1 MSSQNSEAVLI
12 ASSLFI
18 EIWNNM
24 VRVTHLELL
33 DLESVFNDNGDS
45 LRTTSLKCS
54 YEQGTWKT
62 GAFEQCGIQ
71 SEASN
76 ILIYVT

>member
-12 ASSLFI
+12 ASLFI
-18 EIWNNM
+18 EIWHNM

-33 DLESVFNDNGDS
+33 DLESVFNDNGVS

-54 YEQGTWKT
+54 YERGTWKT
-62 GAFEQCGIQ
+62 GAFEQCGIET
-71 SEASN
+71 EA
-76 ILIYVT
+76 

>member
-1 MSSQNSEAVLI
+1 LAQHGEGNPFGTSRLG
-12 ASSLFI
+12 
-18 EIWNNM
+18 
-24 VRVTHLELL
+24 
-33 DLESVFNDNGDS
+33 ESVFNDYGVS